1 MPPEP
6 DYRQSAVTGQRW
18 RRALHVECDNG
29 FGQTPSIR
37 FDEEYRTVLTD
48 GSSVGAP
55 AGSVSKEFTDSA
67 VEFPL
72 LIPAD
77 GTPTGQTATY
87 GDVYGMLWS
96 LYTHLAAERDS
107 VSVTPTT

>member
-1 MPPEP
+1 M
-6 DYRQSAVTGQRW
+6 
-18 RRALHVECDNG
+18 
-29 FGQTPSIR
+29 
-37 FDEEYRTVLTD
+37 LTD

-72 LIPAD
+72 LSPAD

-87 GDVYGMLWS
+87 GDV
-96 LYTHLAAERDS
+96 
-107 VSVTPTT
+107 

>member
-55 AGSVSKEFTDSA
+55 AGSVS
-67 VEFPL
+67 VEL
-72 LIPAD
+72 RGAE
-77 GTPTGQTATY
+77 QA
-87 GDVYGMLWS
+87 S
-96 LYTHLAAERDS
+96 LAERPS
-107 VSVTPTT
+107 RTKG